1 MSIKKSFL
9 FELENEV
16 RSTKRILD
24 VLTDE
29 HLDWKPHEK
38 SMSLKTLAVHTVE
51 MHNWL
56 AEVLEK
62 DVFDFQVDYKPL
74 EISSVE
80 GIQNLLKEGLE
91 RNKRALENF
100 SDDRWGENWS
110 LKSGDHLIRQMPKK
124 EAIRFIVNNHVYHHR
139 GQLTVYL
146 RLLDLPVPGLYGP
159 SADDKY

>member
-1 MSIKKSFL
+1 MSITKKFL

-16 RSTKRILD
+16 QATRRVLD
-24 VLTDE
+24 VLTDD

-38 SMSLKTLAVHTVE
+38 SMSLKTLAAHTVE

-62 DVFDFQVDYKPL
+62 SAFDFQVDYTPVQAATVADIKELL
-74 EISSVE
+74 ES
-80 GIQNLLKEGLE
+80 GLE
-91 RNKRALENF
+91 RNKKALAGF
-100 SDDRWGENWS
+100 SEEGWQETWT
-110 LKSGDHLIRQMPKK
+110 LKSGDHIIRQMPKE
-124 EAIRFIVNNHVYHHR
+124 EAVRYVVNNHVYHHR

-159 SADDKY
+159 SADDK